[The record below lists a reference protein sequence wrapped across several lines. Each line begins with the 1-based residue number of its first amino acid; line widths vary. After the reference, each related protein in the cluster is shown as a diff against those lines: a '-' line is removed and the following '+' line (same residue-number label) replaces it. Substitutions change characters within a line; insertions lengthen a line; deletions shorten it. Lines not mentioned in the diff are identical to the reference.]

1 MNPPLSPTL
10 STLAQPAD
18 TARSL
23 AAAPAPSSPPAPAD
37 QALSALSAYD
47 LGSSRAV
54 LLPLDE
60 AIRAALG
67 NPDACRRLESRL
79 LALLDAKPSAAATEY
94 VCAKLA
100 LIGSPAA
107 VPALARLLADP
118 AVGHA
123 ARTALTTLPGPEAG
137 RALRDSLPR
146 LTGGERI
153 GVLHS
158 LGQRRDTASIPLLE
172 PMLSSADPATAA
184 AAAYAL
190 GEIGGPESTRA
201 LLTAF
206 DRAAANERPTLA
218 DACLACAERL
228 AAAGDAAAA
237 RAVCRRLSKAGL
249 PPHIHQ
255 AARAAQSKFS
265 TGSL

>member
-1 MNPPLSPTL
+1 MNPPPIPTL
-10 STLAQPAD
+10 STLAQA
-18 TARSL
+18 
-23 AAAPAPSSPPAPAD
+23 AAAPASPSPAAPAD
-37 QALSALSAYD
+37 QALSALAAYD
-47 LGSSRAV
+47 LGSSRAA

-60 AIRAALG
+60 AVRAALA

-79 LALLDAKPSAAATEY
+79 LGFLDAKPSAAAAEY
-94 VCAKLA
+94 VCAKLG
-100 LIGSPAA
+100 LIGSAA
-107 VPALARLLADP
+107 TVPALARLLGNP

-123 ARTALTTLPGPEAG
+123 ARTALTALPGPEAS

-146 LTGGERI
+146 LTGRERI

-172 PMLSSADPATAA
+172 PMLSSADSATAD

-190 GEIGGPESTRA
+190 CEIGGPEAARA
-201 LLTAF
+201 LLAAF
-206 DRAAANERPTLA
+206 DQAAANARPSLA

-228 AAAGDAAAA
+228 AAAGDTSTA
-237 RAVCRRLSKAGL
+237 RAVCNRLSQASL

-255 AARAAQSKFS
+255 AARAAQSKLS
-265 TGSL
+265 TGSS